1 MHISIDQSKHNL
13 IVSHIFLALF
23 RFKICDCVVES
34 VFKKC
39 RCWWQGTIFQQL
51 ERIITS
57 ASVTIFIRVKI
68 DHKTARSTVPPG
80 FKLTNISHVAERL
93 FSDRSQMTLKCGK
106 NKPVVHKARLSV
118 SLVFLPHLDVLNDK
132 LYRLIAI
139 WKILLL
145 YV

>member
-23 RFKICDCVVES
+23 RFKICDRVVGS

-39 RCWWQGTIFQQL
+39 RCWWHGTIFQQL
-51 ERIITS
+51 ERIIAS
-57 ASVTIFIRVKI
+57 ASVTIVIRVKI

-93 FSDRSQMTLKCGK
+93 FSNRSQMTLKCGK

-118 SLVFLPHLDVLNDK
+118 SLMFLPHLDVLNDK